1 MTEPK
6 KPLLEF
12 PCSFPLKVIGKNS
25 GDFEARMV
33 EIVRQHVPELR
44 ADAVSSRLSRDGK
57 YMAITAVF
65 TAQSQEQLDGLYYE
79 LSSHELVM
87 MVL

>member
-6 KPLLEF
+6 KSALEF
-12 PCSFPLKVIGKNS
+12 PCSFPLKVIGKNT
-25 GDFEARMV
+25 GDFEPKMV
-33 EIVRQHVPELR
+33 EIIRRHIPELN
-44 ADAVSSRLSRDGK
+44 DQEVSSRLSRDGK
-57 YMAITAVF
+57 YLAVTATF
-65 TAQSQEQLDGLYYE
+65 TAQSQEQLDGVYYE